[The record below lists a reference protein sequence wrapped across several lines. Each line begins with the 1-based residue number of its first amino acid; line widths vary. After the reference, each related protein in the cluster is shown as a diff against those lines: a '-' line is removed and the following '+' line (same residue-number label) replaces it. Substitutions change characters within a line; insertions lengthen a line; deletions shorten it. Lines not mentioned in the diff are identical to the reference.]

1 MTGVRWLWT
10 VGARMWR
17 GSSARRDAGPAAAS
31 CGSSSLRDRD
41 PAGQRLPQKD
51 EGQAECC
58 RRASTLS
65 STMHAPCSS
74 SMLRIMTESSHQD
87 LSEGDEDEGH
97 TKDPCSSVAFGTC
110 RRRSCHIT

>member
-1 MTGVRWLWT
+1 MTEARWLWT

-65 STMHAPCSS
+65 SMMHAPYSS
-74 SMLRIMTESSHQD
+74 SMMRIMTD
-87 LSEGDEDEGH
+87 M
-97 TKDPCSSVAFGTC
+97 SVSAA
-110 RRRSCHIT
+110 RSCLADVEAAEHGTVPRDEAKAGLRLV